1 MSRTLSKPANT
12 KIGERLK
19 ELRENRG
26 LSLYRL
32 AEQLNQQVTIQ
43 LDGKSGQTRISAI
56 ENSHAN
62 LTSELALAY
71 SKNFDVS
78 LEYIFCISDDMRPEN
93 KDIKEVLRLSDI
105 TISKIRAFS
114 EEKNSDELLKVLN
127 ILFEHGFMLD
137 LVRSLESFI
146 YLSHFYND
154 CITLSFDDR
163 QEDDRQEDDREFAKL
178 IPRWRLNKSVL
189 DLTEKIAHMLEKM
202 NA

>member
-1 MSRTLSKPANT
+1 
-12 KIGERLK
+12 
-19 ELRENRG
+19 
-26 LSLYRL
+26 
-32 AEQLNQQVTIQ
+32 
-43 LDGKSGQTRISAI
+43 
-56 ENSHAN
+56 
-62 LTSELALAY
+62 
-71 SKNFDVS
+71 
-78 LEYIFCISDDMRPEN
+78 MRPEN

-189 DLTEKIAHMLEKM
+189 DLTEKIANMLEKM